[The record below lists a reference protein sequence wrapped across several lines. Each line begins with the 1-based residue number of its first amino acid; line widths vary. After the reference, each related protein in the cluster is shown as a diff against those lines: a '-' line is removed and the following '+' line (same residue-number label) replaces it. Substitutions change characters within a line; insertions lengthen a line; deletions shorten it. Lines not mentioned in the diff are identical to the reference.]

1 MAYMLLLRRKT
12 SRAVPSADHASGKQP
27 SKQRRPII
35 TRNSSTTIVRFS
47 AILPSVQS
55 HLNITTPTAVAIG
68 PYHHGLPRL
77 SRMEAAKN
85 SAVAD
90 FCRVAGQ
97 TREVVRRRIGELAET
112 IRNCY
117 DIGDEKLT
125 SIDDGELSEMM
136 MLDGCFLLKFMD
148 KVVPMWLRDDSP
160 VAREDLVDTRM
171 SAIAR
176 DILLLENQIP
186 WVVPKVLMEYLGMLD
201 SNNIVGDFLDRMATA
216 FHVGNRI
223 STQTSPAPR
232 GPESPRRT
240 GEPARGGHEGARA
253 SEEGNEPHHF
263 LDLFH
268 RHQVGEARIQGA
280 CLYVL
285 PSLGSSAVELAE
297 MGVKLTA
304 IKTKKF
310 GDMEMKKH
318 RWPLGLFGELS
329 LAPVALNEL
338 TACWLINMVAY
349 EAFLGAT
356 QADNFAVSSYIFLV
370 AHLIN
375 REEDVRDLRA
385 RGIISSAMS
394 DGETL
399 HFFKSAA
406 PSLRIGDR
414 YIQISKRIHEYKQ
427 ERWIWIAIHRFL
439 YDNIKVIVAVVSVV
453 GVLAGLFKTMLS
465 LRQPQR

>member
-1 MAYMLLLRRKT
+1 
-12 SRAVPSADHASGKQP
+12 
-27 SKQRRPII
+27 
-35 TRNSSTTIVRFS
+35 TRNSPTTIVRFS
-47 AILPSVQS
+47 AILPSVPS

-68 PYHHGLPRL
+68 PYHHGLSHL

-97 TREVVRRRIGELAET
+97 AREVVRRRIGKLAET

-117 DIGDEKLT
+117 DIGDKKLT
-125 SIDDGELSEMM
+125 N
-136 MLDGCFLLKFMD
+136 
-148 KVVPMWLRDDSP
+148 DSP

-186 WVVPKVLMEYLGMLD
+186 WVVPQALMESGKLD
-201 SNNIVGDFLDRMATA
+201 SNKIVSEFLDRMATA

-223 STQTSPAPR
+223 STKTSPPPR
-232 GPESPRRT
+232 GRESPRMMS
-240 GEPARGGHEGARA
+240 EPARARGGDAGRRRRRKKNKTTGMWARRVSKELA
-253 SEEGNEPHHF
+253 SAYSFPM
-263 LDLFH
+263 
-268 RHQVGEARIQGA
+268 
-280 CLYVL
+280 
-285 PSLGSSAVELAE
+285 GSSVVELAE
-297 MGVKLTA
+297 MRVKLTA

-375 REEDVRDLRA
+375 REEDVRDLHA

-453 GVLAGLFKTMLS
+453 GVLTGLFKTMLS

>member
-1 MAYMLLLRRKT
+1 
-12 SRAVPSADHASGKQP
+12 
-27 SKQRRPII
+27 
-35 TRNSSTTIVRFS
+35 
-47 AILPSVQS
+47 
-55 HLNITTPTAVAIG
+55 
-68 PYHHGLPRL
+68 
-77 SRMEAAKN
+77 MEAAKN

-97 TREVVRRRIGELAET
+97 AREVVRRRIGKLAET

-117 DIGDEKLT
+117 DIGDKKLT

-136 MLDGCFLLKFMD
+136 MLDDCFLLYSWTRSS
-148 KVVPMWLRDDSP
+148 PHDSP

-186 WVVPKVLMEYLGMLD
+186 WVVPQALMESGKLD
-201 SNNIVGDFLDRMATA
+201 SNKIVSEFLDRMATA

-223 STQTSPAPR
+223 STKTSPPPR
-232 GPESPRRT
+232 GRESPRMMS
-240 GEPARGGHEGARA
+240 EPARGGHEGARA
-253 SEEGNEPHHF
+253 SHTFWKLHWSKRGGRREEEEEEEEQNDGNVEEEGKEEPIIS
-263 LDLFH
+263 LTY

-280 CLYVL
+280 CLCILLSHGV
-285 PSLGSSAVELAE
+285 VELAE
-297 MGVKLTA
+297 MRVKLTA

-375 REEDVRDLRA
+375 REEDVRDLHA

-453 GVLAGLFKTMLS
+453 GVLTGLFKTMLS

>member
-1 MAYMLLLRRKT
+1 MAYPI
-12 SRAVPSADHASGKQP
+12 SQGW
-27 SKQRRPII
+27 RRPKI
-35 TRNSSTTIVRFS
+35 
-47 AILPSVQS
+47 APW
-55 HLNITTPTAVAIG
+55 
-68 PYHHGLPRL
+68 
-77 SRMEAAKN
+77 
-85 SAVAD
+85 
-90 FCRVAGQ
+90 
-97 TREVVRRRIGELAET
+97 
-112 IRNCY
+112 
-117 DIGDEKLT
+117 LT
-125 SIDDGELSEMM
+125 SVGWQAKRGRWFAEGS
-136 MLDGCFLLKFMD
+136 FMD
-148 KVVPMWLRDDSP
+148 KVIPTWPKDDSP

-186 WVVPKVLMEYLGMLD
+186 WVVPQALMESGKLD
-201 SNNIVGDFLDRMATA
+201 SNKIVSEFLDRMATA

-223 STQTSPAPR
+223 STKTWA
-232 GPESPRRT
+232 RRVSK
-240 GEPARGGHEGARA
+240 ELA
-253 SEEGNEPHHF
+253 SAYSFPM
-263 LDLFH
+263 
-268 RHQVGEARIQGA
+268 
-280 CLYVL
+280 
-285 PSLGSSAVELAE
+285 GSSVVELAE
-297 MGVKLTA
+297 MRVKLTA

-375 REEDVRDLRA
+375 REEDVRDLHA

-453 GVLAGLFKTMLS
+453 GVLTGLFKTMLS